1 MVVSSIKQDKC
12 ILNGNIQR
20 PLSIQEEGG
29 KSFKEGLDSQVL
41 RTQERC
47 SNYFCLVIYFED

>member
-1 MVVSSIKQDKC
+1 MVSSIKQDKY
-12 ILNGNIQR
+12 ILDGNIQR

-41 RTQERC
+41 RRQERC
-47 SNYFCLVIYFED
+47 SNYFCVVIYFED